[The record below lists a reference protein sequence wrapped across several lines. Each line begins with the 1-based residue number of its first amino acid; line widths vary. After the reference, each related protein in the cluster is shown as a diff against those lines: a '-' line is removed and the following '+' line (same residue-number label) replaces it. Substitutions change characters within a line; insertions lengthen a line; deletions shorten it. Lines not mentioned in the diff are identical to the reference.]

1 MGCLCESTKNKTTES
16 RTNTEMNTKLTTDKS
31 NQQKNNNFNN
41 YKPNNMAL
49 KIFLLHMDF
58 PNQIQNQKW
67 HMIKLQFHKTK

>member
-16 RTNTEMNTKLTTDKS
+16 RINTEMNTKLTTDKS

-41 YKPNNMAL
+41 YK
-49 KIFLLHMDF
+49 LLHMGF